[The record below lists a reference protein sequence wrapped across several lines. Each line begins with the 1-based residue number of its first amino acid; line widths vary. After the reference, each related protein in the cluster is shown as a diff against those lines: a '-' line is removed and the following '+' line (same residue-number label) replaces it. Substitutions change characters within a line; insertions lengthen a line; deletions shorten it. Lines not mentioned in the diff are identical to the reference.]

1 MKICF
6 LIILSFF
13 NISTIGNLKAER
25 FDFKEYFEGRNI
37 YKKCMADEN
46 NRLDPSSSNIVDT
59 YLLTKTYDKA
69 FRQYLAD
76 TIPTKPL
83 PPSSDELF
91 QNFGADINKI
101 KSISDEVIYHPVN
114 YKILFGNKADP
125 DLQATFKVVKNPEV
139 ISNDNDIKLRIVQ
152 AINEF
157 FSLEFWDFGDKFS
170 FTELSTYIVNSLAP
184 DITTLVL
191 VPNQTEKAFGSLYEI
206 STENDEIF
214 ISGAT
219 VDDVEIID
227 SITASRL
234 KTSGTVVTTA
244 STENAGITS
253 SANTVSTTTT
263 TSTSSS
269 SSSSSSSGN
278 SGSGN
283 SGGY

>member
-1 MKICF
+1 M
-6 LIILSFF
+6 
-13 NISTIGNLKAER
+13 
-25 FDFKEYFEGRNI
+25 
-37 YKKCMADEN
+37 
-46 NRLDPSSSNIVDT
+46 
-59 YLLTKTYDKA
+59 LTRTYDIA
-69 FRQYLAD
+69 YRQFLQGD
-76 TIPTKPL
+76 RLTEPL
-83 PPSSDELF
+83 PPSSDEMYRTYGVEL
-91 QNFGADINKI
+91 DKI

-139 ISNDNDIKLRIVQ
+139 ISNDNDIKLRIIQ

-170 FTELSTYIVNSLAP
+170 FTELSTYIINSLAP

-263 TSTSSS
+263 TSTSTSSS